1 VEAPIRSGRHV
12 DDFVAELK
20 DDRRSRLIGSLPGQ
34 DARFGPIWTAV
45 IDPIAYRRAAITKK
59 HPNSATR
66 QIHPPQQRLAVGVPL
81 RLLAAHDA
89 NFGVGT
95 HATTVVPLPGVL
107 WMSNFPPNDR
117 ILSRI
122 LAWPMLG
129 R

>member
-1 VEAPIRSGRHV
+1 MSTLYFLECLSKCRHCRPSAGPDVCQGHGNPIPHRVVSVGEHIRQQL
-12 DDFVAELK
+12 DICITDGQ
-20 DDRRSRLIGSLPGQ
+20 LIPADLIRQLPCVLG
-34 DARFGPIWTAV
+34 FWHLPM
-45 IDPIAYRRAAITKK
+45 AY
-59 HPNSATR
+59 
-66 QIHPPQQRLAVGVPL
+66 
-81 RLLAAHDA
+81 DA
-89 NFGVGT
+89 NFGAGT